1 MPNKPFPLVGNEH
14 RLRDAMRKAPRV
26 TAVIRS
32 DGYGIFVELSD
43 GRHCCL
49 RHEMSPVKPVGIA
62 AAVGWA
68 KRRGAT
74 EVTILD

>member
-1 MPNKPFPLVGNEH
+1 
-14 RLRDAMRKAPRV
+14 
-26 TAVIRS
+26 VIRS